1 MFPISDLPDEI
12 LISVLSWL
20 PGNDIIKNCALVN
33 KRWNELTK
41 QQKLWHDKCVCVGF
55 YNPKYSSFRPVDFKR
70 YYFINPYTKN
80 LIKNPCGEELL
91 KYWNVDQNGGDGFQ
105 YETTPVGTNPVRLY
119 NEEVKGDIGC
129 WATSYSWCT
138 KHQLIDL
145 LQEGCDA
152 EVLDKMKPDIEIS
165 EWYSARFDCGVTYWL
180 QVYLLNEEKEK
191 LTDRTFEFMDSKP
204 PGCHWFH
211 VCHTFKSYPSGLR
224 YILYKH
230 RGKDTQFWAG
240 YYGAKM
246 TLSTLKFNFKNL

>member
-20 PGNDIIKNCALVN
+20 PANDIIKNCALVN

-152 EVLDKMKPDIEIS
+152 EV
-165 EWYSARFDCGVTYWL
+165 R
-180 QVYLLNEEKEK
+180 
-191 LTDRTFEFMDSKP
+191 
-204 PGCHWFH
+204 
-211 VCHTFKSYPSGLR
+211 HTFKSYPSGLR

-246 TLSTLKFNFKNL
+246 TLSTLKFNFKNI